1 MPRKKKEETP
11 EVTPD
16 KKEVKKVSPYGW
28 TAVRNKAKFTHNK

>member
-11 EVTPD
+11 EVIEE

-28 TAVRNKAKFTHNK
+28 MAVQNKAKFTKAK